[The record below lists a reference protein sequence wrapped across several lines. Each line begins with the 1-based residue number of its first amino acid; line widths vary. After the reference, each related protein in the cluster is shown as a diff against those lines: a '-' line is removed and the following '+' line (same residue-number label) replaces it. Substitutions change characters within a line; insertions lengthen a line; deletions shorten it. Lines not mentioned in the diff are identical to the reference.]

1 MARDLPSLNAIRMF
15 EAAARHGNFTRA
27 AEQLHV
33 TQGAVSRQIKHLE
46 DDLRL
51 ALFHR
56 DGPKIELTDAG
67 EVLFKAADEALA
79 ILRRGTVDLRR
90 MSATPT
96 LTVSVLPSFAAK
108 WLVPRMAGFQDEHRN
123 IDVRLAADYEPVD
136 FSRRPDI
143 DLAIRFGTGDWS
155 GLYSE
160 CLINEQMFPACSE
173 RFLKSA
179 GPIKKPESLLDL
191 PLLIASGQYD
201 QWNDWFEAAG
211 AEPPRHTR
219 GPQYT
224 DASMLLQAAIEG
236 QGVALVRSLLSE
248 EDIRT
253 GRLVRL
259 FATAI
264 DSRYSYYFVCP
275 HGRETDEKIQ
285 SFLRWLRAEAS
296 RTDAACKKHTL

>member
-1 MARDLPSLNAIRMF
+1 MF

-46 DDLRL
+46 DDLGL
-51 ALFHR
+51 ALFQR

-67 EVLFKAADEALA
+67 ALLFKAADEALA

-90 MSATPT
+90 LSATPT

-108 WLVPRMAGFQDEHRN
+108 WLVPRMSGFQDEHKD
-123 IDVRLAADYEPVD
+123 IDIRLAADYEPVD

-143 DLAIRFGTGDWS
+143 DLAIRFGTGHWS

-160 CLINEQMFPACSE
+160 CLINEQLFPACSAE
-173 RFLKSA
+173 FLRSTGTVRDPRA
-179 GPIKKPESLLDL
+179 LHDL
-191 PLLIASGQYD
+191 PLLFASGQYD
-201 QWNDWFEAAG
+201 QWDDWFEAAG
-211 AEPPRHTR
+211 VEPRRLAR
-219 GPQYT
+219 GPQYS

-248 EDIRT
+248 EDIRA
-253 GRLVRL
+253 GRLIRL
-259 FATAI
+259 FETTI

-275 HGRETDEKIQ
+275 QGRENDGKIQ

-296 RTDAACKKHTL
+296 KTASACKVT